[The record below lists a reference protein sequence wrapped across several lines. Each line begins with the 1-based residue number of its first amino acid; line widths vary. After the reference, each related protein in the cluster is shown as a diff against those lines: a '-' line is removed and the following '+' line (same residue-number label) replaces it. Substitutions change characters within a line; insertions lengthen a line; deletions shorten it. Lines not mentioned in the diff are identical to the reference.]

1 MRGAWWPCVLAAAAL
16 GAPAPAGAQEGTAD
30 GGRRTAQGAAESP
43 AGPGAGGTAAAGTD
57 AERAAAMAE
66 ARELFERGT
75 RLMQNENWEMARVEL
90 ERSYERYP
98 TRATLFNLAMCC
110 KALHRYREAL
120 ARFDEWQE
128 RFGRAASEE
137 ERAAVAAAQE
147 ELREYVGFLALESDP
162 PGAAVVVDGE
172 QVGTTPLARPLVLDI
187 GRHQVDVLLAGY
199 VTSSRDVTIV
209 PLETVELAVD
219 LVREPPEGG
228 PQTAEAGAEDRAA
241 GLDAA
246 WFWTAA
252 ATAAA
257 AGIGGAVAGGMALS
271 QESELEDLR
280 DRCAAGDGAAC
291 DDGLAALDDYDA
303 ARLAANVL
311 FGAAGAFAATAL
323 VLAFFTDFGFGGDEV
338 PPVELTAGPAGT
350 DASGSPTGFAV
361 GVGVRF

>member
-1 MRGAWWPCVLAAAAL
+1 MRGAWLRCVVVAAAL
-16 GAPAPAGAQEGTAD
+16 GAPAPAGAQQSTAD
-30 GGRRTAQGAAESP
+30 GGQAAEGAQGAPVAAAEGDP
-43 AGPGAGGTAAAGTD
+43 AG
-57 AERAAAMAE
+57 AEARAE

-120 ARFDEWQE
+120 AHFDEWE
-128 RFGRAASEE
+128 RRYAAAARPE

-147 ELREYVGFLALESDP
+147 ELREYVGLLAVESDP

-187 GRHQVDVLLAGY
+187 GRHQVDVSLAGY

-209 PLETVELAVD
+209 PLETARVTVELEREQGSGQAAGGGS
-219 LVREPPEGG
+219 RTTEGEGEPP
-228 PQTAEAGAEDRAA
+228 AGET

-257 AGIGGAVAGGMALS
+257 AGIGGAAAGGMALS
-271 QESELEDLR
+271 QESDLEALR
-280 DRCAAGDGAAC
+280 DRCAAGEGDAC
-291 DDGLAALDDYDA
+291 DEGLAALDDYDA

-323 VLAFFTDFGFGGDEV
+323 VLAFFTDFDFGGDEA

-361 GVGVRF
+361 GLGVRF